1 MARRKQTAEQDT
13 GAYADYS
20 AAYPE
25 KRGSHWI
32 RVTILALIPILI
44 VAGGGTY
51 LLTRH
56 TKPDTRQAD
65 SEAALRSYLTDWAKA
80 DYAGMASHADV
91 SAATIKAIDAPIRH
105 NLVISVERFTPGP
118 VVRDTK
124 TGDTATASYSAQL
137 TVAGLGRWDY
147 PGSLSLT
154 KTKAPKGS
162 KQSDIWRVH
171 FTPAAIQPR
180 LTTGTTLMRTHVT
193 ATRGRLLDADGIPL
207 RGQDGELDS
216 NLLGTVGPLTAA
228 QAKAAGPQFTTGDV
242 AGQTGI
248 ERVYNTQ
255 LTGNPGG
262 TIYLVKGATRLASL
276 FDFPA
281 TPGRDVKTTID
292 LRIQRAGE
300 AALAAESLP
309 AALVSIDT
317 KTGAVTSI
325 VNTPAG
331 GFGRALRGQYPP
343 GSTFKVITAT
353 AALLA
358 GKTEATPLD
367 CPAIKLVSGRPFKN
381 ANNEA
386 FGLINLRTAFA
397 QSCNTAFINLR
408 QSITE
413 ADMKRAAL
421 LYGFDETQPL
431 PITSY
436 GGSYPVPSGP
446 VDEAA
451 SAFGQAAVL
460 ASPLQMATV
469 AAAVASG
476 SWRKP
481 FLVGAT
487 TVTHPIPANVDAALK
502 DMMRA
507 VVTEG
512 TAAPSVVTFPG
523 LVYGKT
529 GTAEEGSTAQNL
541 PTDAWF
547 IGWRNTTA
555 FAVIVP
561 GGGFGASV
569 AAPIAS
575 RFLTNLGPS

>member
-1 MARRKQTAEQDT
+1 VGLYSSPSANRSGLEESQNDYLTGSNSDLSGVLAREFHSIT
-13 GAYADYS
+13 GGTVKGNDVVTSLEPAVQS
-20 AAYPE
+20 AAFQGLKATGHPGAAVAYEPST
-25 KRGSHWI
+25 G
-32 RVTILALIPILI
+32 RV
-44 VAGGGTY
+44 VA
-51 LLTRH
+51 
-56 TKPDTRQAD
+56 
-65 SEAALRSYLTDWAKA
+65 
-80 DYAGMASHADV
+80 
-91 SAATIKAIDAPIRH
+91 
-105 NLVISVERFTPGP
+105 
-118 VVRDTK
+118 
-124 TGDTATASYSAQL
+124 
-137 TVAGLGRWDY
+137 
-147 PGSLSLT
+147 
-154 KTKAPKGS
+154 
-162 KQSDIWRVH
+162 
-171 FTPAAIQPR
+171 
-180 LTTGTTLMRTHVT
+180 
-193 ATRGRLLDADGIPL
+193 
-207 RGQDGELDS
+207 
-216 NLLGTVGPLTAA
+216 
-228 QAKAAGPQFTTGDV
+228 
-242 AGQTGI
+242 
-248 ERVYNTQ
+248 
-255 LTGNPGG
+255 
-262 TIYLVKGATRLASL
+262 LASW
-276 FDFPA
+276 P
-281 TPGRDVKTTID
+281 TYNPN
-292 LRIQRAGE
+292 
-300 AALAAESLP
+300 AAVL
-309 AALVSIDT
+309 
-317 KTGAVTSI
+317 
-325 VNTPAG
+325 NTPAW
-331 GFGRALRGQYPP
+331 LRTLHAPDGPLLDRVTQGLYPP

-367 CPAIKLVSGRPFKN
+367 CPAVKLVSGRPFKN